1 MESVG
6 GVLVGL
12 NGRPMSLFSGTCPLL
27 SASLKFR
34 FSRASVCLAGMQ
46 ALEKISSRFM
56 LADFKFH
63 PAEYQNLDI
72 EVESEQPC
80 LRSCWRLQANVI
92 LNAVATL
99 QKRQTF
105 LIQHD
110 PSNRQIELIAFV
122 RVCALKFGLAFCRC
136 SVSLSAEALRPC
148 GSFAH
153 WS

>member
-1 MESVG
+1 MLSAEVRQCFILIRKGLKVEPVSLAQEFSNLIVFSQCKVRKDLESVG

-12 NGRPMSLFSGTCPLL
+12 NGRPMSFFSGTCPLL

-92 LNAVATL
+92 F
-99 QKRQTF
+99 KRCCHPAKTAN
-105 LIQHD
+105 LPH
-110 PSNRQIELIAFV
+110 PA
-122 RVCALKFGLAFCRC
+122 
-136 SVSLSAEALRPC
+136 
-148 GSFAH
+148 
-153 WS
+153 